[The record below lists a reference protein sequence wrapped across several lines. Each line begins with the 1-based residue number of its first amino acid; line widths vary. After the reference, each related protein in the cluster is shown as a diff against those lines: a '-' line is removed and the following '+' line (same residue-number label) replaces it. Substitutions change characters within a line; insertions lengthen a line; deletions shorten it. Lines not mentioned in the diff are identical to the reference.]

1 MMNYLTRGRL
11 ERGKARTLAE
21 IAERRRLE
29 DEEDDRLDVEEVLS
43 LDLSL
48 KTIDTKAQF
57 WRSCA

>member
-1 MMNYLTRGRL
+1 MVESFG
-11 ERGKARTLAE
+11 
-21 IAERRRLE
+21 E

>member
-43 LDLSL
+43 LDLSQPVSHTGH
-48 KTIDTKAQF
+48 K
-57 WRSCA
+57 